1 MNIGNKKVKIR
12 CLFVVE
18 KCRMVILLYG
28 LIIYFSY
35 NIQYNR
41 TSQSKYTC
49 KSDKIEKVLG
59 TII

>member
-1 MNIGNKKVKIR
+1 MNRGNKKVKIG

-49 KSDKIEKVLG
+49 KLDKFEKVLG